1 LNKVALAVVR
11 FRKTVLSVFIA
22 ALLLSILMALGV
34 KVNYDLTLYLP
45 EDSDTT
51 SAMNAL
57 EESFGYP
64 QIGEVMVKGVSLVKA
79 LELKGEIEKIDG
91 VSNVMWLDDVAD
103 ITQPVEFLDTET
115 VEAYY
120 KENNALFQVE
130 YTENGYSSL
139 TSDAIDSIRA
149 LLSEEVG
156 EGGYAVGGAQAAS
169 KALMETTE
177 REVGI
182 ISAIAAVIILAI
194 LLMLTTSWLEP
205 VLFLVV
211 IGIAVAINMGTNA
224 FIGEISNI
232 TQSTQAILQLAISM
246 DYSIFLFERFT
257 AERNAGASVTESVKT
272 AIQKSVTALSGSCLT
287 TVAGFAA
294 LGFMDYGIGI
304 DLGRVLVK
312 GILISLLSV
321 VFLLPVLIMYC
332 APLLEKLRHRSL
344 LPNLNGFAKLVVKG
358 RFVFL
363 ALCLIIAIPAFLAQR
378 NNHFLYGEAG
388 INQQGTEIYE
398 EQRQIYDLFGEQN
411 QVLLLYP
418 HGDIVS
424 ETALAADLQDKD
436 YIKSVQG
443 IVTLADPTIPREI
456 LPKELLDN
464 FCTDQYDRMIL
475 MLDLPGES
483 EETFKAVE
491 DIRKTAA
498 AYYKEYYLAGN
509 STGIYD
515 IKQVVE
521 TDFSKVNA
529 ISIVAVMIIILIV
542 FRSLSL
548 PFILTLVIEISIWL
562 NMSIPYFQG
571 STMSFVGYMIISSIQ
586 LGATIDYAI
595 LLSDRYLE
603 FRITMDKREA
613 ARKAIATAGG
623 SIFTSFLILGTAGI
637 TLGIVSQT
645 AAISEM
651 GILIGRGAFM
661 SGVMVLVLLPQLLIL
676 FDKVILKTTSIKKHQ

>member
-1 LNKVALAVVR
+1 MNKVAEAVVR
-11 FRKTVLSVFIA
+11 FRKTILAVFIA
-22 ALLLSILMALGV
+22 AFLLSIIMVFGV
-34 KVNYDLTLYLP
+34 RVNYDLTRYLP
-45 EDSDTT
+45 ADSDTT
-51 SAMNAL
+51 RAMNAL
-57 EESFGYP
+57 EGSFGYP
-64 QIGEVMVKGVSLVKA
+64 QIGEVMVKGVSLLQA
-79 LELKGEIEKIDG
+79 IELKGEIERIEG

-103 ITQPVEFLDTET
+103 ITQPVEFLDPET

-130 YTENGYSSL
+130 YLENGYSSL
-139 TSDAIDSIRA
+139 TSAAIDKIRA
-149 LLSEEVG
+149 LLSGSVG
-156 EGGYAVGGAQAAS
+156 EGNFAIGGAQAAS

-177 REVGI
+177 REVVV
-182 ISAIAAVIILAI
+182 ISIIAAVIILGI

-211 IGIAVAINMGTNA
+211 IGVAVAINMGTNA

-257 AERNAGASVTESVKT
+257 AERKEGATVNEAVKT
-272 AIQKSVTALSGSCLT
+272 AIRKSVTALSGSCLT

-294 LGFMDYGIGI
+294 LGFMNYGIGI

-321 VFLLPVLIMYC
+321 NFLLPVLICYS
-332 APLLEKLRHRSL
+332 APLLERLRHRSL
-344 LPNLNGFAKLVVKG
+344 LPNLEGFAKLVVRG
-358 RFVFL
+358 RLIFL
-363 ALCLIIAIPAFLAQR
+363 VLCLIIAIPAYLAQQ
-378 NNHFLYGEAG
+378 NNSFLYGEAG
-388 INQQGTEIYE
+388 INQKGSQIYE
-398 EQRQIYDLFGEQN
+398 EQKQIYDLFGEHN
-411 QVLLLYP
+411 QVILLYP
-418 HGDIVS
+418 HGDIIAEKS
-424 ETALAADLQDKD
+424 LAAELQDKE

-443 IVTLADPTIPREI
+443 IVTLADPTIPREM
-456 LPKELLDN
+456 LPEELLEN
-464 FCTDQYDRMIL
+464 FCTDSYDRMIL
-475 MLDLPGES
+475 MLALPDES

-491 DIRKTAA
+491 DIRKTASG
-498 AYYKEYYLAGN
+498 YYDEYYLAGS

-521 TDFSKVNA
+521 TDFGKVNT
-529 ISIVAVMIIILIV
+529 ISIVAVMIIVLVV
-542 FRSLSL
+542 FRSFSL

-603 FRITMDKREA
+603 LRTTLSKREA

-623 SIFTSFLILGTAGI
+623 SIFTSFLILGTAGL

-661 SGVMVLVLLPQLLIL
+661 SGVLVLVLLPQLLVL
-676 FDKVILKTTSIKKHQ
+676 LDKPIIKTTSMKKYK